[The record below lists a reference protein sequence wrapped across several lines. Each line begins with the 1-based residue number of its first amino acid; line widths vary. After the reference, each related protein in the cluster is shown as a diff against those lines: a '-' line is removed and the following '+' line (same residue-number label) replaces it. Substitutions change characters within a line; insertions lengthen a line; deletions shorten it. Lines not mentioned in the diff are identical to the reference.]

1 MDTAAPK
8 AKAQAKVQAKSKVKA
23 KAAGKAKAAAS
34 KAPGVP
40 SSPMKAP
47 KAEAKSTMKK
57 ILQGLAAALP
67 NPELKAIA
75 KARANTVKEMAA
87 RDEEP
92 VSDDHA
98 EGEQEE
104 PKEEEATVADDDRQ
118 GSGTE

>member
-57 ILQGLAAALP
+57 ILKGPAAALP

-87 RDEEP
+87 RDEP

>member
-1 MDTAAPK
+1 
-8 AKAQAKVQAKSKVKA
+8 
-23 KAAGKAKAAAS
+23 
-34 KAPGVP
+34 
-40 SSPMKAP
+40 MKAP

-57 ILQGLAAALP
+57 ILKGLAAALP

-87 RDEEP
+87 RDEP

>member
-1 MDTAAPK
+1 MLHRWYMHLGMS
-8 AKAQAKVQAKSKVKA
+8 QKSSWGSFFA
-23 KAAGKAKAAAS
+23 NESS
-34 KAPGVP
+34 KGR
-40 SSPMKAP
+40 SQ
-47 KAEAKSTMKK
+47 EHNEE
-57 ILQGLAAALP
+57 ILKGPAAALP

-87 RDEEP
+87 RDEP

-104 PKEEEATVADDDRQ
+104 PKEEETTVADDDRQ

>member
-1 MDTAAPK
+1 
-8 AKAQAKVQAKSKVKA
+8 
-23 KAAGKAKAAAS
+23 
-34 KAPGVP
+34 
-40 SSPMKAP
+40 MKAP
-47 KAEAKSTMKK
+47 KAEAKSTTKK
-57 ILQGLAAALP
+57 ILKGLAAALP